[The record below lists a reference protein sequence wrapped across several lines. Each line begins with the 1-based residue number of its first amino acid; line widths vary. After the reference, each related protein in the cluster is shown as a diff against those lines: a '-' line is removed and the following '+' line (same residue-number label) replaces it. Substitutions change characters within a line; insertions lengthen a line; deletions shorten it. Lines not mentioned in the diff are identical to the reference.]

1 MQNEKL
7 RKQKWQCSQLITVST
22 ALPCHNSQISGGRQL
37 TFSLET
43 GFFRYLFPSFP
54 ELAPRMKNRN
64 YSYLW
69 HLTQWC
75 VFFFF
80 SVYLFVDTICLF
92 EGLTHQSFFMDI
104 GLPVIASKGVTAC
117 VCSCDFRRNSTMLIR
132 ASRQH
137 LSHQETGESME
148 NDTLHEDHFDHFTK
162 LLRRDAS
169 TLTFWLI

>member
-7 RKQKWQCSQLITVST
+7 RKQKWQCSQLITIST

-43 GFFRYLFPSFP
+43 GFFCYLFPSFP
-54 ELAPRMKNRN
+54 ELGPRKKNRN
-64 YSYLW
+64 YSYLG
-69 HLTQWC
+69 HL
-75 VFFFF
+75 FFFF
-80 SVYLFVDTICLF
+80 SEYLFVDTICLF

-104 GLPVIASKGVTAC
+104 CLPVIASKGVTAC

-148 NDTLHEDHFDHFTK
+148 NDTLHEDHFWSFHK
-162 LLRRDAS
+162 IAP
-169 TLTFWLI
+169 